1 MSYNFTVVTPYP
13 ENHDAIFAQA
23 ELEFQERLANYPALT
38 IRAPKNKGDFDD
50 LEQAEKLAKRGVNPK
65 GSSDRKSELNEAIQ
79 IWESE
84 LAEADLN
91 DKKARINKKVTQS
104 IYQNLIEASIFREEF
119 IKAQD
124 YLILLEEM
132 DLNSGKTWVKS
143 RTSFIETRI
152 GN

>member
-65 GSSDRKSELNEAIQ
+65 GSSDRKSELNEAI
-79 IWESE
+79 
-84 LAEADLN
+84 
-91 DKKARINKKVTQS
+91 
-104 IYQNLIEASIFREEF
+104 
-119 IKAQD
+119 
-124 YLILLEEM
+124 
-132 DLNSGKTWVKS
+132 
-143 RTSFIETRI
+143 
-152 GN
+152 